1 MSGGSI
7 GKSQEVEVK
16 VAIVHDWLVVSG
28 GAEKVLKNII
38 ECFPNADIFS
48 IVDFLEDRECVKG
61 KSVNT
66 SFIQRMPFAKRR
78 YRAYLP
84 LMPLAIEQV
93 DLSGYDLVISS
104 SHAVAKGVLTGPN
117 QVHISYVHSPIRYA
131 WDLQHQYLRE
141 SHLDTGVRSVLAR
154 VLLHYI
160 RGWDS
165 RSANGV
171 DYLVA
176 NSQFIARRI
185 RKAYQRD
192 ATVIYPPVDLA
203 NMKVRMQKDD
213 FYVTAS
219 RMVPYKRID
228 LIVQAFSQTPE
239 RRLVVIGDGPEMKK
253 IKAVAGENVEILG
266 HQPSDV
272 LIDHLQR
279 ARAFVFAAEEDFGI
293 SVVEAQACG
302 TPVIAFG
309 RGGALESVVG
319 LPLERATGVF
329 FNAQTVESLLEAVSR
344 FEDNA
349 GVFDPRRCRRNA
361 ERFSSENFKK
371 SLKGFVESRL
381 PGACVEQALPPAP
394 SAPRPVEERHLA
406 DLADVTTP

>member
-1 MSGGSI
+1 M
-7 GKSQEVEVK
+7 SQEVEVK
-16 VAIVHDWLVVSG
+16 VAIVHDWLVVSA

-38 ECFPNADIFS
+38 ECFPDADIFS

-61 KSVNT
+61 KPVST
-66 SFIQRMPFAKRR
+66 SFIQKMPFARRR

-84 LMPLAIEQV
+84 LMPIAIEQV

-117 QVHISYVHSPIRYA
+117 QVHISYIHSPIRYA

-141 SHLDTGVRSVLAR
+141 SHLDKGIRSVLAR

-171 DYLVA
+171 DHLVA

-203 NMKVRMQKDD
+203 NMKVSTQKED

-239 RRLVVIGDGPEMKK
+239 RRLVVIGDGPEMKR
-253 IKAVAGENVEILG
+253 IKAAAGDNVEILG

-272 LIDHLQR
+272 LIDHLRR

-329 FNAQTVESLLEAVSR
+329 FGEQTTESLLAAVNR
-344 FEDNA
+344 FESNP
-349 GVFDPRRCRRNA
+349 GIFDPRHCRKNA

-371 SLKGFVESRL
+371 ALTSFVDARL
-381 PGACVEQALPPAP
+381 PYACVEQFLPYQASEPL
-394 SAPRPVEERHLA
+394 SVEAHH
-406 DLADVTTP
+406 LADVTP

>member
-1 MSGGSI
+1 
-7 GKSQEVEVK
+7 
-16 VAIVHDWLVVSG
+16 LVVSG

-38 ECFPNADIFS
+38 ECFPKADLFA
-48 IVDFLEDRECVKG
+48 IVDFLEDRDCVKG
-61 KSVNT
+61 KPVNT
-66 SFIQRMPFAKRR
+66 SFIQRLPFARKR
-78 YRAYLP
+78 YRSYLP
-84 LMPLAIEQV
+84 LMPLAIEQL
-93 DLSGYDLVISS
+93 DLSSYDLVISS

-141 SHLDTGVRSVLAR
+141 SKLSSGLKSVMAR
-154 VLLHYI
+154 VLLHYM

-171 DYLVA
+171 DHLLA

-192 ATVIYPPVDLA
+192 ATVIYPPVDLKS
-203 NMKVRMQKDD
+203 MSVCEDKED

-228 LIVQAFSQTPE
+228 LIVKAFSQTPD

-253 IKAVAGENVEILG
+253 IQAVAGPNVTILG
-266 HQPSDV
+266 HQPSAV
-272 LIDHLQR
+272 LIDHLRR

-309 RGGALESVVG
+309 RGGALESVIG
-319 LPLERATGVF
+319 LPEERPTGVF
-329 FNAQTVESLLEAVSR
+329 FGEQTPESLLAAVRR
-344 FEDNA
+344 FERNE
-349 GVFDPRRCRRNA
+349 GVFDPKQCRRNA
-361 ERFSSENFKK
+361 ERFATENFKAQLTQFIDARLPFRGVDQFLPYPV
-371 SLKGFVESRL
+371 SLELEQEEQPHFVEAAS
-381 PGACVEQALPPAP
+381 
-394 SAPRPVEERHLA
+394 
-406 DLADVTTP
+406 

>member
-1 MSGGSI
+1 
-7 GKSQEVEVK
+7 VK

-61 KSVNT
+61 KSVHT
-66 SFIQRMPFAKRR
+66 SFIQKLPFARRR

-84 LMPLAIEQV
+84 LMPIAIEQV

-117 QVHISYVHSPIRYA
+117 QVHVSYVHSPIRYA

-141 SHLDTGVRSVLAR
+141 SHLSTGIKSAMAR

-171 DYLVA
+171 DHLVA

-185 RKAYQRD
+185 RKAYQRE

-203 NMKVRMQKDD
+203 NMTVCTQKED

-239 RRLVVIGDGPEMKK
+239 RRLVVIGDGPEMKR
-253 IKAVAGENVEILG
+253 IKSVAGENVTILG
-266 HQPSDV
+266 HQPTDV
-272 LIDHLQR
+272 LVDHLRR

-319 LPLERATGVF
+319 LPLDRPTGVF
-329 FNAQTVESLLEAVSR
+329 FGEQTLESLQEAVNR

-349 GVFDPRRCRRNA
+349 GLFDPRQCRRNA
-361 ERFSSENFKK
+361 ERFSSENFKTA
-371 SLKGFVESRL
+371 LMNFIDARL
-381 PGACVEQALPPAP
+381 PYACVEQFLPYPVRDP
-394 SAPRPVEERHLA
+394 LSVEERHLA
-406 DLADVTTP
+406 DVAS

>member
-1 MSGGSI
+1 M
-7 GKSQEVEVK
+7 K
-16 VAIVHDWLVVSG
+16 VAIVHDWLVVSA

-38 ECFPNADIFS
+38 ECFPDADIFS

-61 KSVNT
+61 KSVST
-66 SFIQRMPFAKRR
+66 SFIQKMPFARRR

-84 LMPLAIEQV
+84 LMPIAIEQV

-117 QVHISYVHSPIRYA
+117 QVHISYIHSPIRYA

-141 SHLDTGVRSVLAR
+141 SRLDKGLRSALAR

-171 DYLVA
+171 DYLLA

-203 NMKVRMQKDD
+203 NMTLGTHKED

-228 LIVQAFSQTPE
+228 LIVQAFSQTPQ
-239 RRLVVIGDGPEMKK
+239 RKLVVIGDGPEMKK
-253 IKAVAGENVEILG
+253 IRAVAGENVQILG
-266 HQPSDV
+266 HQPSEV
-272 LIDHLQR
+272 LIDHLRR

-329 FNAQTVESLLEAVSR
+329 FGEQTTDSLLEAVNR
-344 FEDNA
+344 FEMNR
-349 GVFDPRRCRRNA
+349 GVFDPRQCRKNA

-371 SLKGFVESRL
+371 ALTSFVDSRL
-381 PGACVEQALPPAP
+381 PYACVEQFLPYQASEPL
-394 SAPRPVEERHLA
+394 SVEA
-406 DLADVTTP
+406 DRLADVTP

>member
-1 MSGGSI
+1 M
-7 GKSQEVEVK
+7 K

-61 KSVNT
+61 KSVHT
-66 SFIQRMPFAKRR
+66 SFIQKLPFARRR

-84 LMPLAIEQV
+84 LMPIAIEQV

-117 QVHISYVHSPIRYA
+117 QVHVSYVHSPIRYA

-141 SHLDTGVRSVLAR
+141 SHLSTGIKSAMAR

-171 DYLVA
+171 DHLVA

-185 RKAYQRD
+185 RKAYQRE

-203 NMKVRMQKDD
+203 NMAVCTQKED
-213 FYVTAS
+213 FYMTAS

-228 LIVQAFSQTPE
+228 LIVRAFSQTPE
-239 RRLVVIGDGPEMKK
+239 RRLVVIGDGPEMKR
-253 IKAVAGENVEILG
+253 IKSVAGENVTILG
-266 HQPSDV
+266 HQPTDV
-272 LIDHLQR
+272 LVDHLRR

-309 RGGALESVVG
+309 RGGALESVIG
-319 LPLERATGVF
+319 LPLDRPTGVF
-329 FNAQTVESLLEAVSR
+329 FGEQTLESLQEAVNR

-349 GVFDPRRCRRNA
+349 GLFDPRQCRRNA
-361 ERFSSENFKK
+361 ERFSSENFKTA
-371 SLKGFVESRL
+371 LVNFIDARL
-381 PGACVEQALPPAP
+381 PYACVEQFLPYPVRDP
-394 SAPRPVEERHLA
+394 LSVEERHLA
-406 DLADVTTP
+406 DVAS

>member
-1 MSGGSI
+1 
-7 GKSQEVEVK
+7 VK

-38 ECFPNADIFS
+38 ECFPKADIFS

-61 KSVNT
+61 KTVNT
-66 SFIQRMPFAKRR
+66 SFIQRMPFARQR

-84 LMPLAIEQV
+84 LMPIAIEQV

-117 QVHISYVHSPIRYA
+117 QVHVSYVHSPIRYA

-141 SHLDTGVRSVLAR
+141 SHLNKGIKSIMAR

-171 DYLVA
+171 DHLLA

-185 RKAYQRD
+185 KKAYQRE

-203 NMKVRMQKDD
+203 NMPMCTQKED

-228 LIVQAFSQTPE
+228 LIVRAFSQTPE

-253 IKAVAGENVEILG
+253 IKSVAGDNVTILG

-272 LIDHLQR
+272 LVDYLRR

-309 RGGALESVVG
+309 RGGALESVIG
-319 LPLERATGVF
+319 LPLDRPTGVF
-329 FNAQTVESLLEAVSR
+329 FGEQTSESLLEAVSR
-344 FEDNA
+344 FEHNSHL
-349 GVFDPRRCRRNA
+349 FDARQCRKNA
-361 ERFSSENFKK
+361 ERFSSENFKAALM
-371 SLKGFVESRL
+371 SFIDSRV
-381 PGACVEQALPPAP
+381 PYACVEQFLPYPVREALP
-394 SAPRPVEERHLA
+394 VDEHHF
-406 DLADVTTP
+406 ADVAS

>member
-1 MSGGSI
+1 
-7 GKSQEVEVK
+7 VK

-61 KSVNT
+61 KSVHT
-66 SFIQRMPFAKRR
+66 SFIQKLPFARRR

-84 LMPLAIEQV
+84 LMPIAIEQI

-117 QVHISYVHSPIRYA
+117 QVHVSYVHSPIRYA

-141 SHLDTGVRSVLAR
+141 SHLSTGIKSAMAR

-171 DYLVA
+171 DHLVA

-203 NMKVRMQKDD
+203 NMAVCAQKED
-213 FYVTAS
+213 FYMTAS

-228 LIVQAFSQTPE
+228 LIVRAFSQTPE
-239 RRLVVIGDGPEMKK
+239 RRLVVIGDGPEMKR
-253 IKAVAGENVEILG
+253 IKSVAAENVTILG
-266 HQPSDV
+266 HQPTDV
-272 LIDHLQR
+272 LVDHLRR

-309 RGGALESVVG
+309 RGGALESVIG
-319 LPLERATGVF
+319 LPLDRPTGVF
-329 FNAQTVESLLEAVSR
+329 FGEQTLESLLEAVNR

-349 GVFDPRRCRRNA
+349 SLFDPRQCRRNA
-361 ERFSSENFKK
+361 ERFSSENFKTA
-371 SLKGFVESRL
+371 LTNFIDARL
-381 PGACVEQALPPAP
+381 PYACVEQFLPYPVRDP
-394 SAPRPVEERHLA
+394 LSVEERHLA
-406 DLADVTTP
+406 DVAS